1 MDNESSAMRIEESF
15 PLIVCLNLDRRPD
28 RRLRAWEQFSRE
40 ELSVERLSAPDAA
53 EMSRVSSRRYEKA
66 GPRAC
71 AVAHRMAW
79 REARKRGAPAVLV
92 FEDDVILT
100 DGFRRKLE
108 LWLASV
114 PHDWRILYL
123 GGVFRD
129 PPTMIAPGLLR
140 VTGRT
145 WDMHAYAVHANAIPG
160 LNRAVAPLSWPQT
173 RGTVPSAVPQ
183 ALDTVIPVLHQD
195 LPTYAPWPPL
205 AWQPLGLSNN
215 EIARRGNYRAD
226 GQQNLL
232 RDAVAHL
239 PALAGC

>member
-1 MDNESSAMRIEESF
+1 MRIEEAF

-28 RRLRAWEQFSRE
+28 RRLRAWEQFTRE
-40 ELSVERLSAPDAA
+40 GLRVERVSAPDAA
-53 EMSRVSSRRYEKA
+53 EMSRVSRRRYEKV

-71 AVAHRMAW
+71 AVGHRIAW
-79 REARKRGAPAVLV
+79 REACRRGASAVLV
-92 FEDDVILT
+92 FEDDVILA
-100 DGFRRKLE
+100 DGFYSKLE
-108 LWLASV
+108 SWLTSV
-114 PHDWRILYL
+114 PQDWRLLYL

-129 PPTMIAPGLLR
+129 PPTLISPGLLR

-145 WDMHAYAVHANAIPG
+145 WDMHAYAVHAEAIPL
-160 LNRAVAPLSWPQT
+160 LNRAVAPLSRARI
-173 RGTVPSAVPQ
+173 RGTSPSSVPQ
-183 ALDTVIPVLHQD
+183 ALDTVIPLLHQD

-232 RDAVAHL
+232 REAVSHL
-239 PALAGC
+239 P